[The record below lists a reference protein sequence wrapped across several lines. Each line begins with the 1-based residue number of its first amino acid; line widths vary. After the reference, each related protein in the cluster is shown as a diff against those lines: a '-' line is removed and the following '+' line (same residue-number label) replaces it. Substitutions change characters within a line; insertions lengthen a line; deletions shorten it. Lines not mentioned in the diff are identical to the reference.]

1 MNKLNSVAILLIDLL
16 DQKIIITFYEEY
28 REYETIST
36 QGESIRKATML

>member
-1 MNKLNSVAILLIDLL
+1 MNKLNLVAILLIDLL
-16 DQKIIITFYEEY
+16 VSENNNHIYEEY